1 MLPVVAPVLT
11 TTTLPVHL
19 YLPRWEWASATCCP
33 PPDPTLTPGWRASR
47 AGEQAEGGTK
57 AFSQVTKLVIFFSG
71 SPLEGAIDLQEEE
84 MEQSE
89 LIGRCSRL
97 KAGKVGLSF
106 STVYDSRREPLRA
119 VPPQIKTLGLF
130 LNMGGGALSF
140 HNPLT
145 KEHLATLP
153 TRFSNA
159 GVRPALGL
167 GQGRLRLRCGLP
179 PLPHVFLS
187 QASAYRGPSGAGWGR
202 WHRYVP
208 FQNLRSWR
216 CQVLTQGWCPVLG
229 HPDPLWPLSPNQA
242 QASDSASAQEQLAIL
257 GKRGRRL
264 GQSDM
269 WKTEYST
276 LYNDGPLPCWTL
288 GFLSATEPLE
298 VWGWASAVC
307 GGVMRRRMSH
317 WESHTLVWG
326 L

>member
-1 MLPVVAPVLT
+1 M
-11 TTTLPVHL
+11 
-19 YLPRWEWASATCCP
+19 
-33 PPDPTLTPGWRASR
+33 
-47 AGEQAEGGTK
+47 
-57 AFSQVTKLVIFFSG
+57 G

-84 MEQSE
+84 MEQSVSGLTFTLDPSAAALSLHLSPPVPFHGPSPPPLPSCHRSNRVRGSVSQESAPKSLPQWSVLLGGGCLQQHPLPDRSE

-97 KAGKVGLSF
+97 KAGKAGLSF

-208 FQNLRSWR
+208 FQS
-216 CQVLTQGWCPVLG
+216 VG
-229 HPDPLWPLSPNQA
+229 HP
-242 QASDSASAQEQLAIL
+242 EI
-257 GKRGRRL
+257 
-264 GQSDM
+264 
-269 WKTEYST
+269 
-276 LYNDGPLPCWTL
+276 
-288 GFLSATEPLE
+288 
-298 VWGWASAVC
+298 
-307 GGVMRRRMSH
+307 
-317 WESHTLVWG
+317 
-326 L
+326 